1 MVCIFE
7 ISSLEAPDFKRLIH
21 LESGNTFEDL
31 HQIIQN
37 TSDFDQ
43 SQLASFFI
51 TKDSEKREIEITLL
65 DPGSI
70 NAKVQS
76 MHKTKLDKYISEIGQ
91 KFVYVF
97 DFFNDRY
104 FYIELKEKLMKTDLK
119 EPFVAYEKGNAP
131 SQFLINDL
139 ENPLI
144 EHVES
149 DDSYKSFGD
158 LEDYYEIFGEM
169 DA

>member
-1 MVCIFE
+1 MIYIFE
-7 ISSLEAPDFKRLIH
+7 VLSPENPDFKRLIH
-21 LESGNTFEDL
+21 IGTDHTFEDL
-31 HQIIQN
+31 HQTIQN
-37 TSDFDQ
+37 TSDFDT
-43 SQLASFFI
+43 SQLASFYI
-51 TKDSEKREIEITLL
+51 TDQLWRKQIEISSL
-65 DPGSI
+65 DSGSSTPKI
-70 NAKVQS
+70 RS
-76 MHKTKLDKYISEIGQ
+76 MRHTKMDEYITEIGQ
-91 KFVYVF
+91 KLVYVF
-97 DFFNDRY
+97 DFFNERL
-104 FYIELKEKLMKTDLK
+104 FYLELKEKLMKTDLK

-158 LEDYYEIFGEM
+158 MEDYYEIFGEM

>member
-21 LESGNTFEDL
+21 LDSGNTFEDL
-31 HQIIQN
+31 HRIIQN
-37 TSDFDQ
+37 TSNFDQ

-51 TKDSEKREIEITLL
+51 PDNHGKREVEITPL
-65 DPGSI
+65 DPGSSSP
-70 NAKVQS
+70 KVQS
-76 MHKTKLDKYISEIGQ
+76 MQKTKLDKYISEIGQ

-139 ENPLI
+139 ENPGVDL
-144 EHVES
+144 VES

>member
-1 MVCIFE
+1 MICIFE

-21 LESGNTFEDL
+21 LGSECTFEDL
-31 HQIIQN
+31 HRIIQN
-37 TSDFDQ
+37 TSGFDQ

-51 TKDSEKREIEITLL
+51 TDDHGKRKTEISPL
-65 DPGSI
+65 DPGSDS
-70 NAKVQS
+70 AKVQS
-76 MHKTKLDKYISEIGQ
+76 MRKIKLENYISEIGQ

-97 DFFNDRY
+97 DFFNDRF

-139 ENPLI
+139 ESP
-144 EHVES
+144 EVELLEK
-149 DDSYKSFGD
+149 DESYKSFGD